1 MTPHP
6 KFEVY
11 AIQYA
16 TSMRP
21 SADYFL
27 GADPHNGPAPINY
40 YVWLIRSEDRCI
52 VVDTGFD
59 AQRASERGRDFQR
72 CPCEGLRSLGVKPE
86 DIDTV
91 IITHLHYD
99 HAGNLNLFPNAQF
112 VLQDEEMRFATG
124 RYMRHGLVRAP
135 FELSDVLE
143 MVTHAYAGRVRFVCG
158 TYDLARGVRLHLVP
172 GHSLGLQA
180 VTVDTARGTLCL
192 ASDAAHFFDNVALGS
207 PFKITTHVALTLEGH
222 DRVLELAG
230 GYDWLIPG
238 HDPAIAELYP
248 AHPEDPLIF
257 VLHEAPHRSPR

>member
-1 MTPHP
+1 MTPHS

-21 SADYFL
+21 SSDYFL

-40 YVWLIRSEDRCI
+40 YVWLIRSGTRCI
-52 VVDTGFD
+52 LVDTGFD

-72 CPCEGLRSLGVKPE
+72 CPSEGLRNLGVEPE

-124 RYMRHGLVRAP
+124 RYMRHGLVQAP

-143 MVTHAYAGRVRFVCG
+143 MVTHAYAGRVRFV
-158 TYDLARGVRLHLVP
+158 
-172 GHSLGLQA
+172 
-180 VTVDTARGTLCL
+180 
-192 ASDAAHFFDNVALGS
+192 
-207 PFKITTHVALTLEGH
+207 
-222 DRVLELAG
+222 
-230 GYDWLIPG
+230 
-238 HDPAIAELYP
+238 
-248 AHPEDPLIF
+248 
-257 VLHEAPHRSPR
+257 